1 MKKVSIKDRVKLILF
16 YIAGHRQSPFSM
28 VVQNRTMELTLS
40 AEPRNLDIHPKE
52 DDTRVL
58 ELTWQ
63 PPKVQNGR
71 ITGK

>member
-1 MKKVSIKDRVKLILF
+1 
-16 YIAGHRQSPFSM
+16 M

-52 DDTRVL
+52 DDPRIL

-71 ITGK
+71 ITGMIIILTIFVEFRIFCYFRIYYIVH